1 MIHGISQ
8 AGPGSC
14 RSSKWGQHVG
24 SQGRQH
30 VGKGASTANSGS
42 QGGRSRQVKSR
53 RVVMVMLILFT
64 AAPAV

>member
-8 AGPGSC
+8 AGLGSC
-14 RSSKWGQHVG
+14 RSSRRRQHVG

-42 QGGRSRQVKSR
+42 QVDEAGK
-53 RVVMVMLILFT
+53 
-64 AAPAV
+64 